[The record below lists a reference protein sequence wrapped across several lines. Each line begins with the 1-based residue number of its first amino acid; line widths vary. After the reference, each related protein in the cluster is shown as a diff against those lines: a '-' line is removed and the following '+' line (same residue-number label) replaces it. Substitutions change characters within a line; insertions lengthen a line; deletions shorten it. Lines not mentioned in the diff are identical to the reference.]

1 MLTQSEYV
9 LISNFRFSHLRT
21 CNREESSEYNLKLQN
36 YRKSIVEQLVA
47 IASKF
52 INSLNES
59 LYCFPS
65 SVCWLVRQIHTLLTA
80 GSTLTEKQVLYILH
94 FVFYYLTW
102 MYEKCIY
109 ILF

>member
-1 MLTQSEYV
+1 ML
-9 LISNFRFSHLRT
+9 LISIFYIYILNSNFRFSHLRT

-80 GSTLTEKQVLYILH
+80 GSTLTEKQVFYILY
-94 FVFYYLTW
+94 F
-102 MYEKCIY
+102 I
-109 ILF
+109 I

>member
-1 MLTQSEYV
+1 M
-9 LISNFRFSHLRT
+9 
-21 CNREESSEYNLKLQN
+21 CNREESAEYNLQLQN

-80 GSTLTEKQVLYILH
+80 GSTLTEKQVLY
-94 FVFYYLTW
+94 F
-102 MYEKCIY
+102 
-109 ILF
+109 